1 MPFWRC
7 CGPADPIALTVLG
20 LLALASLFSWAII
33 LGKWIGFRRARS
45 QSRAFL
51 RAFRKAARLQEIGA
65 ISEQYK
71 PSPLVNVFDEVYET
85 YRRQTGGYG
94 PPRNITALERT
105 AQSASSEALTFM
117 EQRLTWLAT
126 IGAISPFIGLFGTI
140 MGIVDAFHGLGTA
153 GAATL
158 RAVAP
163 GVSEALITT
172 AAGLVVAVPAVVA
185 YNQFSARI
193 REFGSR
199 MDDFAR
205 ELLNSMEEITLRPQQ
220 DPLERERAGQP
231 RGNAGARPWRLL
243 TQAAALKSSLADI
256 NITPLVDVV
265 LVLLVIFMLTAPVL
279 QSGIDVAVPKT
290 RTVREATEQHE
301 VITIDRDQ
309 RVFLG
314 DHPINVNEIPQAL
327 HHPDSGPNEADRL
340 PSRR

>member
-1 MPFWRC
+1 MIAQPTFFAILLLFQ
-7 CGPADPIALTVLG
+7 ADDQGVPVPSPHSSDAIVEMLRASGPIALTVLG
-20 LLALASLFSWAII
+20 LLVFASLFSWAII

-105 AQSASSEALTFM
+105 AQSAASEALTFM
-117 EQRLTWLAT
+117 EQRLSWLAT
-126 IGAISPFIGLFGTI
+126 IAATSPFIGLFGTV
-140 MGIVDAFHGLGTA
+140 MGIVKAFHGLGTA

-220 DPLERERAGQP
+220 DPLERERAGRDLGP
-231 RGNAGARPWRLL
+231 
-243 TQAAALKSSLADI
+243 
-256 NITPLVDVV
+256 
-265 LVLLVIFMLTAPVL
+265 
-279 QSGIDVAVPKT
+279 
-290 RTVREATEQHE
+290 REAMQEPGRG
-301 VITIDRDQ
+301 VY
-309 RVFLG
+309 
-314 DHPINVNEIPQAL
+314 
-327 HHPDSGPNEADRL
+327 
-340 PSRR
+340 